1 MDRHGYCTRQ
11 ARGRRFLLSKARTN
25 SIKRTGLYMA
35 MEECIFLPIQII
47 QETIKTGL
55 KKPSKMIFIWSDF

>member
-1 MDRHGYCTRQ
+1 MDTVLDKLEEEDFYYP
-11 ARGRRFLLSKARTN
+11 KARTN

-35 MEECIFLPIQII
+35 MEECIFFLPIQII

-55 KKPSKMIFIWSDF
+55 KKTI